1 MHQKTEF
8 KPILFALAW
17 GITLLSLVVRPSPY
31 RGLLFIPI
39 LSICL
44 YLAFYTTSTDIASNI
59 AVGCTLFS
67 QIFTSLD
74 LTVLTDVQNELRL
87 VGQKTSISTASL
99 SDRLWWALRLFSSPR
114 GIGWAHEPTTHIL
127 PHPTTSRVRF
137 LWDQLLRTVKY
148 TIIFDVIR
156 VLSYSNPYFQKG
168 GPSLTDAGLLWR
180 ATVLA
185 HVITTYAGLARLYTI
200 YSIVSVGLGLTVPG
214 DWPPLFG
221 YLRDAYTVRRSWG
234 QVMPLPTIHHLC

>member
-8 KPILFALAW
+8 KPILFLLTW

-44 YLAFYTTSTDIASNI
+44 YLAFYTTSADMASNN
-59 AVGCTLFS
+59 AVTCAVFS
-67 QIFTSLD
+67 HIFSSLD

-87 VGQKTSISTASL
+87 VGHKMSISTASL
-99 SDRLWWALRLFSSPR
+99 SDRFWWALRLFSSPR
-114 GIGWAHEPTTHIL
+114 GVGWAHEPTTHIL

-148 TIIFDVIR
+148 IIIFDVIR

-168 GPSLTDAGLLWR
+168 GPSLTDARLLWR
-180 ATVLA
+180 VTVLA
-185 HVITTYAGLARLYTI
+185 QVITTYVSMARVYTI

-221 YLRDAYTVRRSWG
+221 YLGDAYTVRRSWG
-234 QVMPLPTIHHLC
+234 